1 MNQQVPL
8 VTTSSDK
15 ELLLS
20 KEVGHSHSQ
29 AAWIPASQ
37 SPTHTC
43 SRSPGFSHT
52 VSVHSACY
60 TRKCRDTTPPHSY
73 AEINT
78 HRSSPTKTPF
88 HSKYPG
94 AFKQVH
100 SMQEIY
106 PYPSVLVRP
115 MDLRTRG
122 YCSHPENPP
131 LWGTKSSELQHS
143 SPSVQLDT

>member
-43 SRSPGFSHT
+43 SGSPGFSHT

-60 TRKCRDTTPPHSY
+60 TRKCRDTFPTP
-73 AEINT
+73 T
-78 HRSSPTKTPF
+78 VTLGGHRSSPTKTPF

-115 MDLRTRG
+115 VDLRTTG
-122 YCSHPENPP
+122 YCSYPENPQ

-143 SPSVQLDT
+143 PPSVQLGT